1 MSGPVRVLGLILGG
15 GHSSRMGTDKVL
27 VDFGGKPMAAHLA
40 ATMRELGAVEVV
52 LGGAAPGVGA
62 ALGLAVAAEPK
73 PGFGPLSGLAAGMV
87 AAGSAIPRFDIVVVC
102 PCDTPAVA
110 AHDLQMLVDCLD
122 DPDIDVACFATS
134 RGLEPLI
141 SAWRTEACA
150 DPIAEAIAAG
160 RGAVR
165 EVIGQLRHV
174 ICGADNE
181 ATLANINT
189 VDDLRSALTTT
200 RRHGKG
206 TVAHPTVE
214 EPS

>member
-1 MSGPVRVLGLILGG
+1 VSGPVRVLGLILGG

-27 VDFGGKPMAAHLA
+27 VDFGGKAMAAHVA

-62 ALGLAVAAEPK
+62 TLGLAVAAEPN
-73 PGFGPLSGLAAGMV
+73 PGFGPMSGLAAGMI

-110 AHDLQMLVDCLD
+110 AHDLQKLVDCLD
-122 DPDIDVACFATS
+122 DPYIDVACFETS

-141 SAWRTEACA
+141 SAWRAEACA

-165 EVIGQLRHV
+165 DVIGQLRHV
-174 ICGADNE
+174 ICAADDE
-181 ATLANINT
+181 ARLENINT
-189 VDDLRSALTTT
+189 TADLRSALTTT
-200 RRHGKG
+200 LHHGKG
-206 TVAHPTVE
+206 TVAHPPVE